1 MAGDREKDPVDAAI
15 RDAELALNN
24 FAGSKRAAPGRLGRA
39 GAKVPVV
46 KNWKLPIAMVG
57 VLFAGQTL
65 AAALVNDGTIGAI
78 FAVGAVV
85 IAILTATVAVLSYA
99 QQASIPLGDILKILD
114 KLLSA
119 LKELKNAQ
127 GGPSDSDYTA
137 ADGENDN
144 SGPAQAGD

>member
-1 MAGDREKDPVDAAI
+1 MAEKDPVDAAI

-24 FAGSKRAAPGRLGRA
+24 LAGPKRAAPDLLGRA
-39 GAKVPVV
+39 GSKVPKV
-46 KNWKLPIAMVG
+46 KSWQLPITILG

-65 AAALVNDGTIGAI
+65 AAALVDDGTIGAI

-99 QQASIPLGDILKILD
+99 RQASIPLGDILKILD

-119 LKELKNAQ
+119 LKEIKNAQ
-127 GGPSDSDYTA
+127 ADPSNGDNARASGEGDDAGPTA
-137 ADGENDN
+137 N
-144 SGPAQAGD
+144 